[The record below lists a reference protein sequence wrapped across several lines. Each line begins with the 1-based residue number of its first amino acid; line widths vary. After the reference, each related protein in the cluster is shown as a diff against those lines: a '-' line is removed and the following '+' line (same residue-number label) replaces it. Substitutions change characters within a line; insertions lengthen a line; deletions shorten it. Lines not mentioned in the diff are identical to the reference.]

1 MKLFGLAG
9 WSGAGKTTL
18 VARLLPALIARG
30 ISVSTVKHAH
40 ESFDID
46 KPGKDSHTHR
56 TAGAREVMISSV
68 NRWALIHEHRGDPE
82 PDLDALVRV
91 MAPVDLLLVEGF
103 KRHDHDKLE
112 IYRAA
117 NGKPFLHP
125 EDPRIVA
132 VASDVAV
139 PGAGRPV
146 LNLDDVPGIADFVL
160 RHCGLGRP

>member
-18 VARLLPALIARG
+18 IARLLPVLIARG
-30 ISVSTVKHAH
+30 VSVSTVKHAH

-68 NRWALIHEHRGDPE
+68 NRWALIHEHRGDLE

-125 EDPRIVA
+125 DDPRIVA
-132 VASDVAV
+132 IASDAPV
-139 PGAGRPV
+139 PGTGRPV
-146 LNLDDVPGIADFVL
+146 LDLNDADAIAEFVL
-160 RHCGLGRP
+160 RHCGIARP

>member
-18 VARLLPALIARG
+18 VARLLPTLIARG
-30 ISVSTVKHAH
+30 VSVSTVKHAH

-56 TAGAREVMISSV
+56 AAGAREVMISSV
-68 NRWALIHEHRGDPE
+68 NRWALIHEHRGDLE
-82 PDLDALVRV
+82 PDLDALMRV

-103 KRHDHDKLE
+103 KRHGHDKLE

-132 VASDVAV
+132 IASDVPV
-139 PGAGRPV
+139 PNAGRPV
-146 LNLDDVPGIADFVL
+146 LNLDDIPGIADFVL
-160 RHCGLGRP
+160 RHCGLARP

>member
-30 ISVSTVKHAH
+30 VSVSTVKHAH

-56 TAGAREVMISSV
+56 MAGAREVMISSV

-82 PDLDALVRV
+82 PDLDALMRV

-103 KRHDHDKLE
+103 KRYGHDKLE
-112 IYRAA
+112 VYRAA

-125 EDPRIVA
+125 DDPRIVA
-132 VASDVAV
+132 VASDVPV

-146 LNLDDVPGIADFVL
+146 LGLDDVPGIAEFVL
-160 RHCGLGRP
+160 RHCGLARP

>member
-1 MKLFGLAG
+1 MKVFGLAG

-18 VARLLPALIARG
+18 VARLLPALTARG
-30 ISVSTVKHAH
+30 VSVSTVKHAH

-56 TAGAREVMISSV
+56 MAGAREVMISSV

-82 PDLDALVRV
+82 PDLDALLRA
-91 MAPVDLLLVEGF
+91 MAPVDLVLVEGF
-103 KRHDHDKLE
+103 KRHGHGKLE

-117 NGKPFLHP
+117 NGQPFLYP

-132 VASDVAV
+132 VASDGPV
-139 PGAGRPV
+139 PNAGRPV
-146 LNLDDVPGIADFVL
+146 LDLNDADTIADFIL
-160 RHCGLGRP
+160 RHCGLARP

>member
-9 WSGAGKTTL
+9 WSGSGKTTL
-18 VARLLPALIARG
+18 VARLLPALIAHG
-30 ISVSTVKHAH
+30 VSVSTVKHAH

-56 TAGAREVMISSV
+56 MAGAREVMVSSV
-68 NRWALIHEHRGDPE
+68 NRWALIHEHRGAGE
-82 PDLDALVRV
+82 PGLDELVRL

-112 IYRAA
+112 IHRAA

-132 VASDVAV
+132 IASDVPV

-146 LNLDDVPGIADFVL
+146 LDLDDVPGIADFVL
-160 RHCGLGRP
+160 RHCGLAPP

>member
-1 MKLFGLAG
+1 MKVFGLAG

-30 ISVSTVKHAH
+30 VSVSTVKHAH

-68 NRWALIHEHRGDPE
+68 NRWALIHEHRGEPE
-82 PDLDALVRV
+82 PDLDALLPV

-117 NGKPFLHP
+117 NGKPFLYP

-132 VASDVAV
+132 IASDGPV

-146 LNLDDVPGIADFVL
+146 LDLNDAGAIAAFIL
-160 RHCGLGRP
+160 RHCGLGRA

>member
-1 MKLFGLAG
+1 MKVFGLAG

-30 ISVSTVKHAH
+30 VTVSTVKHAH

-56 TAGAREVMISSV
+56 MAGAREVMISSV
-68 NRWALIHEHRGDPE
+68 NRWALIHEHRGDSE
-82 PDLDALVRV
+82 SDLDALLQV
-91 MAPVDLLLVEGF
+91 MAPVDLVLVEGF

-112 IYRAA
+112 IHRAA
-117 NGKPFLHP
+117 NDEPFLHP

-132 VASDVAV
+132 VASDGPV
-139 PGAGRPV
+139 PNAGRPV
-146 LNLDDVPGIADFVL
+146 LDLNDTDTIADFIL
-160 RHCGLGRP
+160 RHCGLARP

>member
-9 WSGAGKTTL
+9 WSGSGKTTL

-30 ISVSTVKHAH
+30 VSVSTIKHAH

-46 KPGKDSHTHR
+46 RPGKDSHTHR
-56 TAGAREVMISSV
+56 MAGAREVMVSSV
-68 NRWALIHEHRGDPE
+68 NRWALIHEHRGAGE
-82 PDLDALVRV
+82 AGLDELVRL
-91 MAPVDLLLVEGF
+91 MTPVDLLLVEGF

-112 IYRAA
+112 VYRAT

-132 VASDVAV
+132 IASDVPV

-146 LNLDDVPGIADFVL
+146 LGLDDISGIAAFVL
-160 RHCGLGRP
+160 RHCGLARP

>member
-18 VARLLPALIARG
+18 VARLLPVLAARG
-30 ISVSTVKHAH
+30 VAVSTVKHAH

-56 TAGAREVMISSV
+56 MAGAREVMISSV

-82 PDLDALVRV
+82 TDLDVLIRV
-91 MAPVDLLLVEGF
+91 MAPVDLVLVEGF
-103 KRHDHDKLE
+103 KRHSHDKLE

-132 VASDVAV
+132 VASDVPV
-139 PGAGRPV
+139 PDAARPV
-146 LNLDDVPGIADFVL
+146 LDLNDVQGIADFVL
-160 RHCGLGRP
+160 RHCGLAQP

>member
-18 VARLLPALIARG
+18 IARLLPVLIARG
-30 ISVSTVKHAH
+30 VSVSTVKHAH

-56 TAGAREVMISSV
+56 TAGAREVMISSI
-68 NRWALIHEHRGDPE
+68 NRWALIHEHRGDLE

-117 NGKPFLHP
+117 NGKPFLYP
-125 EDPRIVA
+125 EDPHIVA
-132 VASDVAV
+132 IASDAPV
-139 PGAGRPV
+139 PGTGRPV
-146 LNLDDVPGIADFVL
+146 LDLNDADAIAEFVL
-160 RHCGLGRP
+160 RHCGIARP

>member
-1 MKLFGLAG
+1 MKIFGLAG

-56 TAGAREVMISSV
+56 MAGAREVMISSIH
-68 NRWALIHEHRGDPE
+68 RWALIHEHRGEAE
-82 PDLDALVRV
+82 PGLDEIVRV

-112 IYRAA
+112 IHRAT
-117 NGKPFLHP
+117 NGKPFLFP
-125 EDPRIVA
+125 DDPHIVA
-132 VASDVAV
+132 IASDGPV
-139 PGAGRPV
+139 PGANRPV
-146 LNLDDVPGIADFVL
+146 LDLNDADAIAVFVL
-160 RHCGLGRP
+160 RHTGLGRT